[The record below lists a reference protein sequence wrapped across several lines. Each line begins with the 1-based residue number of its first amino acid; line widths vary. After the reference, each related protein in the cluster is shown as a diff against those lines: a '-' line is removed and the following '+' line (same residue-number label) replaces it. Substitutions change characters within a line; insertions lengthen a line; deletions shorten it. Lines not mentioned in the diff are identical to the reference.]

1 MVKHSVQLFEQ
12 FVELVLF
19 FVKFSMDPVSANL
32 NNATAKQDK
41 FYFSH
46 AVAKIE
52 WQPFRLIGI
61 ATRKL

>member
-12 FVELVLF
+12 LVELVLF
-19 FVKFSMDPVSANL
+19 FIKFSMDPVSANL

-46 AVAKIE
+46 AVAKI
-52 WQPFRLIGI
+52 
-61 ATRKL
+61 

>member
-1 MVKHSVQLFEQ
+1 MVKHSAQLLEQ
-12 FVELVLF
+12 FVKLALF
-19 FVKFSMDPVSANL
+19 FVKFSMDPATANL

-46 AVAKIE
+46 AVAKIY